1 MIKFLE
7 FIREL
12 QSSFP
17 QKKLVLVR
25 KPKNIQTNKP
35 KQFREYLMQRGQR
48 KFLVM
53 LFSFAKKGNNTR
65 FDTVKTKTEPRGSGA
80 CL

>member
-1 MIKFLE
+1 LLE
-7 FIREL
+7 K
-12 QSSFP
+12 
-17 QKKLVLVR
+17 QKTATTK
-25 KPKNIQTNKP
+25 K
-35 KQFREYLMQRGQR
+35 FREYLMQRGQR